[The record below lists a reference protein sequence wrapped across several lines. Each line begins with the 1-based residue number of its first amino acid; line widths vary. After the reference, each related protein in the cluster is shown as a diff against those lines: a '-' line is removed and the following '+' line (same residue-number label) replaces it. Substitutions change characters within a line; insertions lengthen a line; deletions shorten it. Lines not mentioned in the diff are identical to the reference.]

1 MRRDSNPQG
10 CGAEETRSVF
20 QRSTQGAE
28 RRSGARP
35 PEGGRGIPPSQ
46 PRQLSAPGF
55 HQPGALSCG
64 HAEGF
69 EPARVRSGGNAK
81 RFPAQHARSGAT
93 QRGAAAGRRTRNP
106 SVPYQQRALRISTGT
121 WGRSQ
126 SAGTKGTSPSAGS
139 STLKRQ
145 TPQARKDQERLTSR
159 KYQPRSEKRA
169 VIYKMARG
177 PGGLVIKF
185 VASSARKE
193 GHLMWPS
200 SRAGL

>member
-10 CGAEETRSVF
+10 G
-20 QRSTQGAE
+20 
-28 RRSGARP
+28 
-35 PEGGRGIPPSQ
+35 
-46 PRQLSAPGF
+46 
-55 HQPGALSCG
+55 
-64 HAEGF
+64 
-69 EPARVRSGGNAK
+69 
-81 RFPAQHARSGAT
+81 GAT

-106 SVPYQQRALRISTGT
+106 SVPYQQRTLRISTGT

-126 SAGTKGTSPSAGS
+126 SVGTKGTPPSTGS

-177 PGGLVIKF
+177 PGGPGIKF

-200 SRAGL
+200 SCAGLPEQQTNTISPAQRPPLPKIFKKVVDARVTTRLIYPLRDGPVAQLVRASG

>member
-28 RRSGARP
+28 RRSG
-35 PEGGRGIPPSQ
+35 
-46 PRQLSAPGF
+46 
-55 HQPGALSCG
+55 
-64 HAEGF
+64 
-69 EPARVRSGGNAK
+69 
-81 RFPAQHARSGAT
+81 
-93 QRGAAAGRRTRNP
+93 GAAAGRQTRNP

-126 SAGTKGTSPSAGS
+126 SAGTKGTPPSTGS

-145 TPQARKDQERLTSR
+145 TPQARKDQERLKSR

-177 PGGLVIKF
+177 PGGPGIKF

-200 SRAGL
+200 SCAGLPEQATLCLSDCPGPSRSYDSAIPPSQPQRTPEPVP